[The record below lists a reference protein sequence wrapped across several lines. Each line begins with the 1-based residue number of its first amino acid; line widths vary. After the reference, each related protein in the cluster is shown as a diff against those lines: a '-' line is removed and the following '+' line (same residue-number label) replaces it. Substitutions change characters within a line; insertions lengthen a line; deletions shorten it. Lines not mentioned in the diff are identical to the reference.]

1 MAALP
6 AALPVVDVSALVAGG
21 PARER
26 CGEAIVRAC
35 REVGFFCATGHGVP
49 AAALAR
55 LDRESRRF
63 FARPDAEKAEIAMAR
78 GGRAWR
84 GWFPVGDEFTS
95 GEADLKEGLY
105 FGAELGPGH
114 PKVRTGT
121 PLHGPN
127 LFPSDQP
134 GLRDAVLDW
143 MAALE
148 SVAQALLRGV
158 ALGLG
163 LDADVFRARWTSDP
177 LVLFRVFHYPAAAS
191 EAERRAWGVGEHTDY
206 GLLTLLAQD
215 DAGGLE
221 VRTPDGWIAADPV
234 PGALVVN
241 VGDMLE
247 RLTCGQ
253 LRSTPHRVRN
263 ESGRSRLSFPYFFD
277 PAWDAELAPIEGLGA
292 PPVDGRAGRW
302 DGASVHEVGGTYGEY
317 LLSKVARV
325 FPELGRDVLGRA
337 RR

>member
-1 MAALP
+1 VTARHAT
-6 AALPVVDVSALVAGG
+6 LPVVDVSPLVFDRPG
-21 PARER
+21 RER
-26 CGEAIVRAC
+26 RGDDLVRAC

-49 AAALAR
+49 AAALER
-55 LDRESRRF
+55 LESESRLF
-63 FARPDAEKAEIAMAR
+63 FSRPASEKAEIAMAR

-84 GWFPVGDEFTS
+84 GWFPVGDELTS
-95 GEADLKEGLY
+95 GEADLKEGIY
-105 FGAELGPGH
+105 FGRELGPGH
-114 PKVRTGT
+114 PRVDAGT

-127 LFPSDQP
+127 LFPASQP

-148 SVAQALLRGV
+148 PVAQALLRGV

-163 LDADVFRARWTSDP
+163 LDQDVFRARWTADP
-177 LVLFRVFHYPAAAS
+177 LVLFRVFHYPAPTS
-191 EAERRAWGVGEHTDY
+191 GAERRAWGVGEHTDY

-221 VRTPDGWIAADPV
+221 VRTPDGWIEAAPV

-247 RLTCGQ
+247 RLTCGR

-263 ESGRSRLSFPYFFD
+263 HSGRSRLSFPYFFD
-277 PAWDAELAPIEGLGA
+277 PSWDADLRPIRGLGS
-292 PPVDGRAGRW
+292 PPADGSAGRW
-302 DGASVHEVGGTYGEY
+302 DGVSVHEIGGTYGEY
-317 LLSKVARV
+317 LASKVAKV
-325 FPELGRDVLGRA
+325 FPDLGRDVLGVRGG
-337 RR
+337 